1 MAASSSRTDVWK
13 NGGASQPLHQP
24 LRPHPPLGRLASPR
38 GYGDPGAQIH
48 DHKGG
53 DSRFCHRTVL
63 LSGVGAFAAGRDDH
77 RISDQRGGVF
87 KLAII
92 P

>member
-1 MAASSSRTDVWK
+1 MAVRRNRYTSLCALIHLL
-13 NGGASQPLHQP
+13 AA
-24 LRPHPPLGRLASPR
+24 LRARAATGTLA
-38 GYGDPGAQIH
+38 IH